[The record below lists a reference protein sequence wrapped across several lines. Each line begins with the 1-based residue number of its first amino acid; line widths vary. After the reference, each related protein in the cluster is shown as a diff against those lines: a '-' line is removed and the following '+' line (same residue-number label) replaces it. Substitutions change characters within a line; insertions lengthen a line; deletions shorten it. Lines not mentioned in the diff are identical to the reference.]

1 MVKKLLKLL
10 FIVCIINT
18 YSVHA
23 QSTIIN
29 GTVSDTD
36 GITLPGVSVIVKGTT
51 IGASTDMDGKYSLK
65 VPNSNTVLNFS
76 FLGYTTKS
84 VSVNGKNVINVILEE
99 SAEALDEIVV
109 TALGVKRAAKSL
121 GYSLTEV
128 KGAEISAIKETNAI
142 NALQGKVAGVNIT
155 GNATGAG
162 GSSRV
167 IIRGNTSLTGN
178 NQPLYIVDGIP
189 IGNANNGAAG
199 MWGGSDG
206 GDGISSINP
215 DDIASV
221 SVLKGGPAAALYGSR
236 AATGVI
242 IITTKTGKNQKG
254 FGVEYS
260 SSYTFDK
267 VNTDLQNF
275 QTEYGQG
282 TLGKRP
288 VNQSAAFDNGTS
300 SWGEKYD
307 GASTVQWD
315 GVSRPYSFA
324 GSNFDKFYRTGS
336 TRVNSVSIS
345 HGDEKINFRFS
356 ASDLLAEDVMPNSKI
371 NKRSFSLN
379 LGAVLAEKLKLN
391 TSIKYFREK
400 TNNRARLSDAPGNA
414 NFTIAALPGNIDVT
428 FMKPGTNEDG
438 SELGYSNN
446 IYSQN
451 PYFAAYNFRNEDQRN
466 RIIASVNLRYDITDW
481 LYAFV
486 RTGVDDYTR
495 RATSVEPWGTAYK
508 LLGGMS
514 EQERRYTQIDS
525 DIMLGV
531 DKAINEKFSV
541 SSFIGASSNSILT
554 ETLDQNGNDFI
565 VPGLETISN
574 TVNQGRGQSYSEREM
589 KSLYGSLEVSY
600 NDLAYLTYTARNDWF
615 STLSAPGK
623 TTPNNDLYMSLSG
636 SLLLSEL
643 FELPEA
649 VNFAKFRAGYS
660 ELAGGAPEAY
670 SLGLTYGIFGQ
681 GHQGQPL
688 GQISN
693 GSIPNENLVPYNID
707 EFEVGFDTRLFEN
720 RLSIDVAYYSKKT
733 TNDIVGVSASQ
744 TSGYGSAIAN
754 VGEITNKGV
763 EFLISGSPI
772 KNEDF
777 TWNTSFNFAYNNSV
791 VVTTNAD
798 DSPIGLGA
806 ARSRNV
812 EIQHIPGENYGV
824 IWGTSYA
831 RDDNGTIIYEIDAEG
846 VPRAKDGGYKILGN
860 GVPPTTIGFTNNFK
874 YKNFNLSFLIDGKF
888 GGQIYS
894 GTNAGA
900 YGRGQHQE
908 TLEGRANGLSVSGI
922 DDATGQAFTAT
933 VAPENLSTY
942 WGRISGIAEST
953 VEDADYI
960 KFRTFSIGYN
970 FPSEALEK
978 TFLSSANISFIG
990 KNLFY
995 IKRSVENIDPET
1007 AYNVGNAQGLEYY
1020 GVPSTRSYGLS
1031 LNVKF

>member
-1 MVKKLLKLL
+1 MIQKVLKLFSL
-10 FIVCIINT
+10 TCILGF
-18 YSVHA
+18 SSLQA
-23 QSTIIN
+23 QTVN
-29 GTVSDTD
+29 GKITD
-36 GITLPGVSVIVKGTT
+36 ALDGTPLPGVSVIVKGT
-51 IGASTDMDGKYSLK
+51 STGVSSDFDGMYSLDVK
-65 VPNSNTVLNFS
+65 KSNAILQFS
-76 FLGYTTKS
+76 YMGYVAQE
-84 VSVNGKNVINVILEE
+84 VSVNGRTLINIKLEQGAE
-99 SAEALDEIVV
+99 SLDEIVV
-109 TALGVKRAAKSL
+109 TALGIKKSTRSL

-128 KGAEISAIKETNAI
+128 KGDEMSANRQTNAI

-189 IGNANNGAAG
+189 IGNANNGSAG
-199 MWGGSDG
+199 LWGGSDG

-260 SSYTFDK
+260 TSYTFDE
-267 VNTDLQNF
+267 VNTNLQDF

-282 TLGKRP
+282 ALGERP
-288 VNQSAAFDNGTS
+288 VNTAAAFENGTS

-315 GVSRPYSFA
+315 GVSRPYSYA

-356 ASDLLAEDVMPNSKI
+356 ASDLLAEDVMPNSKV
-371 NKRSFSLN
+371 NRKSFSLN
-379 LGAVLAEKLKLN
+379 LGAVLAEKLKIN
-391 TSIKYFREK
+391 TSIKHFREK

-414 NFTIAALPGNIDVT
+414 NYTIAALPGNVDVT
-428 FMKPGTNEDG
+428 FMEPGTNEDG

-481 LYAFV
+481 LYAFA
-486 RTGVDDYTR
+486 RTGIDDYTIR
-495 RATSVEPWGTAYK
+495 GTSVEPWGTAYK
-508 LLGGMS
+508 VLGGMS
-514 EQERRYTQIDS
+514 EGETRYTQIDS
-525 DIMLGV
+525 DIMLGFEK
-531 DKAINEKFSV
+531 DINEKFSTN
-541 SSFIGASSNSILT
+541 SFIGASSNSVET
-554 ETLDQNGNDFI
+554 ENLSQNGNDFI

-574 TVNQGRGQSYSEREM
+574 TQNQGRGQSYSNS
-589 KSLYGSLEVSY
+589 KINSLYGSFEVSY
-600 NDLAYLTYTARNDWF
+600 NKLAYLTYTMRNDWF

-643 FELPEA
+643 FELPEV

-660 ELAGGAPEAY
+660 ELAGGAPGPY

-688 GQISN
+688 GSISN
-693 GSIPNENLVPYNID
+693 GSIPNANLIPYNIE
-707 EFEVGFDTRLFEN
+707 EFEVGFDTRLFGS
-720 RLSIDVAYYSKKT
+720 RLSLDVSYYSKKT

-754 VGEITNKGV
+754 VGEITNKGI
-763 EFLISGSPI
+763 EFLISGTPI
-772 KNEDF
+772 KSEDF
-777 TWNTSFNFAYNNSV
+777 TWNTSLNFAYNKGV
-791 VVTTNAD
+791 VVSTNAD
-798 DSPIGLGA
+798 ESPISLGE

-812 EIQHIPGENYGV
+812 QIRHIPGEDYGV

-831 RDDNGTIIYEIDAEG
+831 RDDNGTIIYEIDSEG
-846 VPRAKDGGYKILGN
+846 VPRAKNGDYKMLGN
-860 GVPPTTIGFTNNFK
+860 GVPPTTLGFSNDFK
-874 YKNFNLSFLIDGKF
+874 YKNFNLSFLIDAKF
-888 GGQIYS
+888 GGQIFS
-894 GTNAGA
+894 G
-900 YGRGQHQE
+900 
-908 TLEGRANGLSVSGI
+908 
-922 DDATGQAFTAT
+922 
-933 VAPENLSTY
+933 
-942 WGRISGIAEST
+942 
-953 VEDADYI
+953 
-960 KFRTFSIGYN
+960 
-970 FPSEALEK
+970 
-978 TFLSSANISFIG
+978 
-990 KNLFY
+990 
-995 IKRSVENIDPET
+995 
-1007 AYNVGNAQGLEYY
+1007 
-1020 GVPSTRSYGLS
+1020 
-1031 LNVKF
+1031 